1 MKRRDFFRVIGATG
15 SSVCVPA
22 TFTIHS
28 LLNQAHA
35 ASPDYG
41 NAQLNLTQLMTD
53 RPNLQRLP
61 QIINVFLYGGPSELS
76 GNLSIIDD
84 IASNSQSSYANNIRG
99 ILQLQN
105 DASGNGVI
113 TPRGF
118 WGNEG
123 GPGGNNGAGGDIM
136 EFLVE
141 NGYMTVYRTMMKRVN
156 DTRSHRESI
165 FQTQKGTTDVEAR
178 PGIGTTLANL
188 LYMNRATLDG
198 HSLLGG
204 NNVEGLILPFV
215 SFEGEATV
223 FAPDPDNSLPLRLRY
238 TTLGDDLENPFNPND
253 YEDNNRN
260 NIFTDLVNAMNGQ
273 QSGRFGGVINS
284 FASRKILGDNI
295 GNLSAAFES
304 PITIGTASIDAAD
317 LIDDFNDNGDGTAT
331 LNYPNNQFARQIRA
345 AVTLAVEN
353 PDSLYIQVGNV
364 GLGGWDDHNN
374 GCDRY
379 AGRMDDLFSA
389 LRTAVKHIKYSG
401 TQTGGITGTPGNT
414 SLSRRT
420 DNIIINVYGEFGRR
434 CNLNGSCGWDHGNCQ
449 NLFTLGGAATR
460 PTGAL
465 GKIVGTTVRTGGSG
479 TNNQFQVPANGSYEF
494 EPASVASSIYAAY
507 GAQNPQALT
516 ADEVLNPA
524 GSPPIDETQPNSQT
538 LLFTPT

>member
-1 MKRRDFFRVIGATG
+1 MKRRDFFKVISAAGT
-15 SSVCVPA
+15 SMSVPA

-28 LLNQAHA
+28 LLNKAYA
-35 ASPDYG
+35 ASPQYN
-41 NAQLNLTQLMTD
+41 NAQFDVGALQSA
-53 RPNLQRLP
+53 RPLLQRFP
-61 QIINVFLYGGPSELS
+61 QVINVFLYGGPSELS
-76 GNLSIIDD
+76 GNLSIIDN
-84 IASNSQSSYANNIRG
+84 IAANSQSSYTNNIPG
-99 ILQLQN
+99 IAQLQN
-105 DASGNGVI
+105 DASGNGKI

-118 WGNEG
+118 WGNSG
-123 GPGGNNGAGGDIM
+123 GPGGNSGAGGDIM

-141 NGYMTVYRTMMKRVN
+141 NNYMTVYRTMMKRTN

-165 FQTQKGTTDVEAR
+165 FQTQKGTTDVESR

-188 LYMNRATLDG
+188 LYMNRADIAG

-204 NNVEGLILPFV
+204 KNIEDLILPFV
-215 SFEGEATV
+215 SFEGESTV

-238 TTLGDDLENPFNPND
+238 TTLGEDLENPFNPND

-260 NIFTDLVNAMNGQ
+260 NIFTDLVSAVNT
-273 QSGRFGGVINS
+273 QSSNRFNSVMNS
-284 FASRKILGDNI
+284 FASRKILGENI
-295 GNLSAAFES
+295 GNLEAAFEA
-304 PITIGTASIDAAD
+304 PIRVSNAGISAAD
-317 LIDDFNDNGDGTAT
+317 LATDFTDNGDGTST

-379 AGRMDDLFSA
+379 AGRMNDLFSA
-389 LRTAVKHIKYSG
+389 LQVAVKHIKYAG
-401 TQTGGITGTPGNT
+401 TQTAGISNTPGNST
-414 SLSRRT
+414 LSRRT
-420 DNIIINVYGEFGRR
+420 DNILINVYGEFGRR

-460 PTGAL
+460 PAGAL
-465 GKIVGTTVRTGGSG
+465 GKVVGTTVRNGDAG
-479 TNNQFQVPANGSYEF
+479 TNNQFQVPVAGSYEF
-494 EPASVASSIYAAY
+494 EPASVAASIYAAF
-507 GAQNPQALT
+507 GVQNPQALT

-524 GSPPIDETQPNSQT
+524 GSAPIDETQPNSQA
-538 LLFTPT
+538 LLF

>member
-1 MKRRDFFRVIGATG
+1 MKRRDFFKVLSGTG
-15 SSVCVPA
+15 TALSVPA
-22 TFTIHS
+22 SFTIHS
-28 LLNQAHA
+28 LLNTAYA
-35 ASPDYG
+35 ASPQYD
-41 NAQLNLTQLMTD
+41 NAQFDLTQLQAD

-84 IASNSQSSYANNIRG
+84 IAANSQSSYANNIRG

-105 DASGNGVI
+105 DPSGDGLI

-136 EFLVE
+136 EFLVA
-141 NGYMTVYRTMMKRVN
+141 NNYMSVYRTMMKRAN

-165 FQTQKGTTDVEAR
+165 FQTQKGTTDIEFR
-178 PGIGTTLANL
+178 PGIGTTLANM
-188 LYMNRATLDG
+188 LYMNRNTLDG

-204 NNVEGLILPFV
+204 RNVEDLILPFV

-223 FAPDPDNSLPLRLRY
+223 FSPDPGNSLPLRMRY
-238 TTLGDDLENPFNPND
+238 TTLGDDLENPFLPNS
-253 YEDNNRN
+253 YEDNNRDN
-260 NIFTDLVNAMNGQ
+260 VFTNLVNAVNTE
-273 QSGRFGGVINS
+273 SSSRFGSVVNS
-284 FASRKILGDNI
+284 FVSREILGANI
-295 GNLSAAFES
+295 SNLEAAFES
-304 PITIGTASIDAAD
+304 PIRISNASIDAAD
-317 LIDDFNDNGDGTAT
+317 TANDFNDNGDGTST
-331 LNYPNNQFARQIRA
+331 LNYPNNRFARQIRA

-353 PDSLYIQVGNV
+353 SDSLYIQVGNV

-389 LRTAVKHIKYSG
+389 LRTAVKHLKYSG
-401 TQTGGITGTPGNT
+401 TQTSGITNTPGGT
-414 SLSRRT
+414 GARRT
-420 DNIIINVYGEFGRR
+420 DNVQINVYGEFGRR

-449 NLFTLGGAATR
+449 NLFTLAGAANR
-460 PTGAL
+460 PSGAL
-465 GKIVGTTVRTGGSG
+465 GKVVGSTVRTGQAGS
-479 TNNQFQVPANGSYEF
+479 NNQFQVPANGSYEF
-494 EPASVASSIYAAY
+494 EPASVAASIYAAY

-516 ADEVLNPA
+516 ADELLNPA
-524 GSPPIDETQPNSQT
+524 GSAPVDETQADSQT
-538 LLFTPT
+538 LLF

>member
-1 MKRRDFFRVIGATG
+1 MGAAGT
-15 SSVCVPA
+15 SMTVPA

-28 LLNQAHA
+28 LLNRAYA
-35 ASPDYG
+35 ASPQYD
-41 NAQLNLTQLMTD
+41 NAQFDLGTLQAA

-76 GNLSIIDD
+76 GNLSIIDN
-84 IASNSQSSYANNIRG
+84 IAANSQSSYANNIQG
-99 ILQLQN
+99 ITQLQN
-105 DASGNGVI
+105 DASGNGKI

-118 WGNEG
+118 WGNTG

-165 FQTQKGTTDVEAR
+165 FQTQKGTTDVEFR

-188 LYMNRATLDG
+188 LYMNRSTLDG

-215 SFEGEATV
+215 SFEGESTV
-223 FAPDPDNSLPLRLRY
+223 FAPDPDNNLPLRLRY

-260 NIFTDLVNAMNGQ
+260 NIFTNLVTAVNTQN
-273 QSGRFGGVINS
+273 SSRFGNVMNS
-284 FASRKILGDNI
+284 FTSRSILGQNI
-295 GNLSAAFES
+295 GNLEAAFEA
-304 PITIGTASIDAAD
+304 PITISTTNIDVAD
-317 LIDDFNDNGDGTAT
+317 QANDFNDNGDGTST
-331 LNYPNNQFARQIRA
+331 LNYPNNGFARQIRA
-345 AVTLAVEN
+345 AITLAVEN
-353 PDSLYIQVGNV
+353 PDSLYIQVGNI

-374 GCDRY
+374 GCDQY

-389 LRTAVKHIKYSG
+389 LRAAVKHIKYSG
-401 TQTGGITGTPGNT
+401 TQTAGTSGTPGNAG
-414 SLSRRT
+414 LARRT
-420 DNIIINVYGEFGRR
+420 DNILINVYGEFGRR

-449 NLFTLGGAATR
+449 NLFTLAGAALR
-460 PTGAL
+460 PAGAL
-465 GKIVGTTVRTGGSG
+465 GKVVGTTTRTGQAG
-479 TNNQFQVPANGSYEF
+479 TNDQFQVPAAGSYEF
-494 EPASVASSIYAAY
+494 EPASVAASIYSAY

-516 ADEVLNPA
+516 ADEVMNPA
-524 GSPPIDETQPNSQT
+524 GSGPIDETRPNSQA
-538 LLFTPT
+538 LLFTPAP